1 MANLEDVK
9 KLYDE
14 VDSVWPQND
23 KWHKYIHKKTT
34 EIVEKWA
41 KSSSKSLILNAGS
54 GGTTYRINGEIYHV
68 DLCENK
74 INNFSH
80 YWVGSIEHLP
90 YADNYFDLII
100 CVGSVLNYCDN
111 INEII
116 HEFNRVLKPCGRIIL
131 EYEKS
136 ESAEFIASANY
147 GKSHFIE
154 DFVYNNQRHKLCLY
168 SYFTVNEIMIKLN
181 FTLKKQKWLHILS
194 SIKLGSPPL
203 YDKAARYAKYDP
215 FLQFLGVQNS
225 SNVIC
230 LYQKNIKDLL

>member
-14 VDSVWPQND
+14 VDSVQPQND

-80 YWVGSIEHLP
+80 YRVGNIEHLP

-111 INEII
+111 INEVI
-116 HEFNRVLKPCGRIIL
+116 HEFM
-131 EYEKS
+131 Y
-136 ESAEFIASANY
+136 
-147 GKSHFIE
+147 
-154 DFVYNNQRHKLCLY
+154 
-168 SYFTVNEIMIKLN
+168 
-181 FTLKKQKWLHILS
+181 
-194 SIKLGSPPL
+194 
-203 YDKAARYAKYDP
+203 
-215 FLQFLGVQNS
+215 
-225 SNVIC
+225 
-230 LYQKNIKDLL
+230 